1 MKYYLIVKEVN
12 NMAGYLALQI
22 IKGKLTYD
30 KVMSKFSKYKEQI
43 DVILIAKSRENLISE

>member
-1 MKYYLIVKEVN
+1 
-12 NMAGYLALQI
+12 MAGYLALQI

-43 DVILIAKSRENLISE
+43 DVILLAECREHLITK